1 MTCLL
6 TLVAAFGMAQETTKF
21 PITLTTADGLP
32 GNKIVQNYVHKSPVY
47 KLDEAVE
54 LFQKR
59 GMTDKVKLFRYRR
72 AGICYVL
79 YERSYKGCA

>member
-1 MTCLL
+1 MKT
-6 TLVAAFGMAQETTKF
+6 
-21 PITLTTADGLP
+21 
-32 GNKIVQNYVHKSPVY
+32 SY

-72 AGICYVL
+72 GSFVNV
-79 YERSYKGCA
+79 YEIDGYLDYYQFGTIVNETAMDI